1 MSINISHKERIF
13 FSFFHLLNM
22 TLWIMDIMWDWIL
35 YMIEIQWL
43 YILTPIVLFEFYE
56 TFDNI
61 YVSTIYQ
68 ITYYI

>member
-1 MSINISHKERIF
+1 
-13 FSFFHLLNM
+13 
-22 TLWIMDIMWDWIL
+22 
-35 YMIEIQWL
+35 L